1 MIGPTTQGAELWR
14 SDGTEAGTF
23 MLKAGVFLS
32 TTPTALNGRI
42 YFSAY
47 DATNGFELWTSDGTE
62 AGTMLVKD
70 LNPGVNSANL
80 ALLTNVKGALHFVAT
95 DGTQGVGLWRLLTP
109 AYYVVPRAYLPLIVQ

>member
-1 MIGPTTQGAELWR
+1 MNGVLYFVADDGTHGTELWR
-14 SDGTEAGTF
+14 SDGTEAGT
-23 MLKAGVFLS
+23 V
-32 TTPTALNGRI
+32 
-42 YFSAY
+42 
-47 DATNGFELWTSDGTE
+47 
-62 AGTMLVKD
+62 LVKD